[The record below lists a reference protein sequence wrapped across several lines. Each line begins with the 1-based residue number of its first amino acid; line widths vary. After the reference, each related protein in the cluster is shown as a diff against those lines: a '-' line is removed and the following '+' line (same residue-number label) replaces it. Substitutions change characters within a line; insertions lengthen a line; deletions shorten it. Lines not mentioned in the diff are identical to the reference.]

1 MFEVP
6 NLKFV
11 TLATVGCCGIV
22 WFGEDV
28 FIQREEE
35 VRGGGGFSHQETL
48 SPVMYMYVGLCF
60 I

>member
-6 NLKFV
+6 DLKFV
-11 TLATVGCCGIV
+11 TLATVGCAMV

-28 FIQREEE
+28 LPQREEE
-35 VRGGGGFSHQETL
+35 VKGGGGFSNQETL